1 MYIKIKKGSYNMSD
15 NKEKKEFRNIK
26 GLIKKL
32 FTKEIIMYLIFG
44 VLTTVVSLAVYYILI
59 YTLLN
64 PENAIQLQIANILSW
79 IAGVAFAYVT
89 NRKYVFESKEKNKIK
104 ELGKFVTSRLA
115 TLFLDM
121 LIMFI
126 GVTCLKGNDKIVKL
140 ISQVLVI
147 IGNYV
152 FSKLFVFGK
161 KKS

>member
-1 MYIKIKKGSYNMSD
+1 M
-15 NKEKKEFRNIK
+15 KEKLSNI
-26 GLIKKL
+26 IKKL
-32 FTKEIIMYLIFG
+32 CTREVIMYLIFG
-44 VLTTVVSLAVYYILI
+44 VLTTVVSLVVYYALI
-59 YTLLN
+59 FTILN

-89 NRKYVFESKEKNKIK
+89 NRKYVFESKEENKLK
-104 ELGKFVTSRLA
+104 ELSKFVTSRLV

-121 LIMFI
+121 FIMFV

-152 FSKLFVFGK
+152 FSKIFVFK
-161 KKS
+161 KKIN

>member
-1 MYIKIKKGSYNMSD
+1 MKKDNNKDKIKNIL
-15 NKEKKEFRNIK
+15 KKV
-26 GLIKKL
+26 

-44 VLTTVVSLAVYYILI
+44 VLTTVVSLAVYYLLI
-59 YTLLN
+59 FTILN

-79 IAGVAFAYVT
+79 AAGVAFAYVT
-89 NRKYVFESKEKNKIK
+89 NRKYVFESKEKNKVK

-121 LIMFI
+121 IIMFI
-126 GVTCLKGNDKIVKL
+126 GVTWLKGNDKIVKL

-152 FSKLFVFGK
+152 FSKVFVFK
-161 KKS
+161 KKKEE

>member
-1 MYIKIKKGSYNMSD
+1 MKEKLSKIIKK
-15 NKEKKEFRNIK
+15 IC
-26 GLIKKL
+26 
-32 FTKEIIMYLIFG
+32 TKEVIMYLIFG
-44 VLTTVVSLAVYYILI
+44 VLTTVVSLAVYYALI
-59 YTLLN
+59 FTVLN

-89 NRKYVFESKEKNKIK
+89 NRKYVFESKETNKVK
-104 ELGKFVTSRLA
+104 ELSKFVTSRLV

-121 LIMFI
+121 FIMFI

-152 FSKLFVFGK
+152 FSKIFVFK
-161 KKS
+161 KKKD